1 MSKQEFLIQLRKN
14 LYGLP
19 QNDIEERL
27 TFYSEIIDDRIE
39 EGLSEEEATSAVG
52 SIDKIVT
59 QILSDTSLAKL
70 AKERIKPK
78 RSLRAWEIVLL
89 ALGSPIWLSLGV
101 AAFAVILS
109 VYVSLWSVI
118 ISLWAVFVSFIACS
132 LGLIAT
138 GIARLAIDNELIG
151 RALIGGGVLFAGLS
165 IFMFFGCKASTKG
178 IVLLTKKI
186 VLLIKKCFIKKE
198 EA

>member
-19 QNDIEERL
+19 QNDLEERL

-52 SIDKIVT
+52 SIDEIVT

-89 ALGSPIWLSLGV
+89 ALGSPIWLSLCV
-101 AAFAVILS
+101 VAFAVILS

-138 GIARLAIDNELIG
+138 GIARSAIDNELIG

-186 VLLIKKCFIKKE
+186 VLWIKKCFIKKE